1 MFSSE
6 FGEKDKSRVELR
18 GVEAGAM
25 QLVLGWVYTGG
36 SVHIT
41 VDNAESLLQ
50 AASLLQM
57 TRLTEVCFVS
67 SKMQPISKI
76 QYQYNFFSNVNPNI
90 FQPYHQYKY
99 FTNYYK

>member
-18 GVEAGAM
+18 GVESGAM

-36 SVHIT
+36 SVRIT

-67 SKMQPISKI
+67 LKMQPMLI
-76 QYQYNFFSNVNPNI
+76 QI
-90 FQPYHQYKY
+90 FVKC
-99 FTNYYK
+99 